1 MGKIDDI
8 LTYLCMKRVNFQLYA
23 MLTPEEQEIHLNTIR
38 REINE
43 EFEAK
48 AFQEV
53 LMSKMKSHFSK
64 MIDEGE
70 ADNAI
75 PLMKSINEEKAKRD
89 EETAKSD
96 YAFITV
102 NPKPDI
108 SLSEFKK
115 VIEKSSQK
123 TFIKKKL
130 YVIEQRGED
139 DKELGKGFHMHMLI
153 NKGDYRNSHLRRE
166 FGRTFDKYCDISNPH
181 CFNISLCK
189 EEDIIKR
196 QNYMLN
202 WKRDKMKHAKQ
213 LMDKVFRKKFGIADH
228 YGEVFIGEK
237 EYIEEL
243 HNNSA

>member
-1 MGKIDDI
+1 MGKIEDM
-8 LTYLCMKRVNFQLYA
+8 LTYLALKKVNFEL
-23 MLTPEEQEIHLNTIR
+23 MEMMTEDEKNLHIDKLR
-38 REINE
+38 RDLDEK
-43 EFEAK
+43 FQAQ

-53 LMSKMKSHFSK
+53 LLSKYKSEFSR
-64 MIDEGE
+64 MLDNGEGD
-70 ADNAI
+70 AALPFLKD
-75 PLMKSINEEKAKRD
+75 INEGKRKRD

-108 SLSEFKK
+108 PLSEFKK
-115 VIEKSSQK
+115 VVEKSAQK
-123 TFIKKKL
+123 AFIKKSL
-130 YVIEQRGED
+130 YVIEQRGENEND
-139 DKELGKGFHMHMLI
+139 LGKGFHCHMMI

-196 QNYMLN
+196 QNYMLGYKN
-202 WKRDKMKHAKQ
+202 DKTKHAKQ
-213 LMDKVFRKKFGIADH
+213 KADKLFRKKHGIKDH
-228 YGEVFIGEK
+228 YGELFIGQK